1 MKDFTTKELL
11 EMINQR
17 GLKPY
22 MVLTVKQESF
32 EPYNV
37 PYSSI
42 EEFEEDK
49 RIFNLTLINTEYIL
63 VTDEEERECLKDGVL
78 PE

>member
-49 RIFNLTLINTEYIL
+49 EFL
-63 VTDEEERECLKDGVL
+63 V
-78 PE
+78 

>member
-1 MKDFTTKELL
+1 MKEFATDELL
-11 EMINQR
+11 EMIKQR
-17 GLKPY
+17 RMKPV
-22 MVLTVKQESF
+22 MIMTVKQESF

-49 RIFNLTLINTEYIL
+49 RIFGLTLLNTEYML
-63 VTDEEERECLKDGVL
+63 LTNDEERQCIRNGYL

>member
-1 MKDFTTKELL
+1 MKEFATDELL
-11 EMINQR
+11 EMIKQR
-17 GLKPY
+17 GMKPV
-22 MVLTVKQESF
+22 MIMTVKQESF

-49 RIFNLTLINTEYIL
+49 RIFGLTLIDTEYML
-63 VTDEEERECLKDGVL
+63 LTNDEERQCIRNGYL